1 MTFKVGSG
9 NAGTQAPCL
18 QTLSDF
24 PKGSFH
30 DGILLLTVN
39 PPGLHTGRSSL
50 PVAEDASVASR
61 CRLEHQIT
69 NDR

>member
-1 MTFKVGSG
+1 MLGPRPPS
-9 NAGTQAPCL
+9 CRH
-18 QTLSDF
+18 SDF
-24 PKGSFH
+24 PKGGFH
-30 DGILLLTVN
+30 DGILLLAVN
-39 PPGLHTGRSSL
+39 PPGVHAGRSSL